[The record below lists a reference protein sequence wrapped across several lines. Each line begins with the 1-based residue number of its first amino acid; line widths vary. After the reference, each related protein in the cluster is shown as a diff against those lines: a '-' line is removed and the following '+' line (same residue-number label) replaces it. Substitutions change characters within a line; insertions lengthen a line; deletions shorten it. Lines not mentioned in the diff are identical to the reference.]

1 MRLGRLSWRLSGVVA
16 TVGLTVVLSAI
27 DKPKLAVFWVPLAAY
42 VILQEIIQLAAEYS
56 RGGRLRGNE
65 HVQRRILRLITDVA
79 ELCGRKF
86 HFWVIDIYL
95 PRKFVADGL
104 RGAVK
109 FVQRLGGKSPEP
121 LKFVRELSFSLED
134 VREIPRNVAGNHHL
148 FGRSYCRRERL
159 VWHRG
164 TIINLQSG
172 EIDRGDPPELEVAE
186 LLRLYGAI
194 SINPI
199 VNGLGSDCRGLLVV
213 HVSPDVEHSTTAA
226 GVLSQDRGQRRLS
239 DACNDLYVELG
250 RDSRPIIG

>member
-1 MRLGRLSWRLSGVVA
+1 MSLGRLSWRLSGVVA
-16 TVGLTVVLSAI
+16 TVALTVVLSAI
-27 DKPKLAVFWVPLAAY
+27 DKPKLAVWGPLAAY
-42 VILQEIIQLAAEYS
+42 IVLQEIIQLAAEYR

-65 HVQRRILRLITDVA
+65 HVQRRILRLITDLA

-95 PRKFVADGL
+95 PRRFVADGL

-109 FVQRLGGKSPEP
+109 FVQHLGRKSPAP

-134 VREIPRNVAGNHHL
+134 VRKIPRSVAGDHHL

-159 VWHRG
+159 VWHMG
-164 TIINLQSG
+164 TIVDLPSG
-172 EIDRGDPPELEVAE
+172 EVRRGDPPELEVTE
-186 LLRLYGAI
+186 LRRLYGAI

-213 HVSPDVEHSTTAA
+213 HVSPDVEYSTTAA
-226 GVLSQDRGQRRLS
+226 GVFSQDTGQRRLS